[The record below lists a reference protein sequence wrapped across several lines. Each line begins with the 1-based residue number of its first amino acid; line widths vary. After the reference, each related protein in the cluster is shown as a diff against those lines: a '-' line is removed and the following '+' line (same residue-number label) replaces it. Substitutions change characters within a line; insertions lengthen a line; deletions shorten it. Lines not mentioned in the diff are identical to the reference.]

1 MYVRPSDDDGINFY
15 QDSDG
20 DVIGFEYLLFAQFE
34 FVGLSVRKQAA
45 KALFEDNEKGG
56 FLKQIIWI
64 IISYMQMTEEQV
76 CQLNRDKIKF
86 TYVLIVLKF

>member
-1 MYVRPSDDDGINFY
+1 MYVYPSDDDGINFY

-34 FVGLSVRKQAA
+34 FVGLSVRK
-45 KALFEDNEKGG
+45 KASKPLFEDNDG

-76 CQLNRDKIKF
+76 RQL
-86 TYVLIVLKF
+86 Y

>member
-1 MYVRPSDDDGINFY
+1 MYVRPSDDGINFY

-34 FVGLSVRKQAA
+34 FVGLSVRKKAA
-45 KALFEDNEKGG
+45 KALFEDNGEKGG
-56 FLKQIIWI
+56 FLKQIVWI

-76 CQLNRDKIKF
+76 CQLN
-86 TYVLIVLKF
+86 

>member
-1 MYVRPSDDDGINFY
+1 MYVHPSDDGISFY

-34 FVGLSVRKQAA
+34 FVGLSVRKKAA
-45 KALFEDNEKGG
+45 KALFEDNDGKGS

-76 CQLNRDKIKF
+76 C
-86 TYVLIVLKF
+86 